1 MTYTHHTYEYIY
13 TPTHPHTHTPTD
25 MTYTHHTYEYVT
37 PPHPHTPTPPH
48 THRHDLHTPHIRI
61 CYTPTPP
68 HTHTR
73 PRHDIWTHTHTQTCN
88 TYTHTHTYST
98 ANSPLWMLAL
108 STKLSKFIEGHLQF
122 ANQKKALPIQGK
134 RYPKPCGFVWVDS
147 TAWYRKAYRLWQNSI
162 STQKLKFSIKAIRP

>member
-1 MTYTHHTYEYIY
+1 
-13 TPTHPHTHTPTD
+13 

-37 PPHPHTPTPPH
+37 PPHTHTPTHPQTWLTHTTHTNMLHPHTPTHPHKTKTWHMDTHTH
-48 THRHDLHTPHIRI
+48 THRHT
-61 CYTPTPP
+61 
-68 HTHTR
+68 
-73 PRHDIWTHTHTQTCN
+73 
-88 TYTHTHTYST
+88 THTHTYST

-122 ANQKKALPIQGK
+122 DNQKKALPIQGK

-162 STQKLKFSIKAIRP
+162 STQKLKFSIKASGLKRATCLWAGQWDHD